1 MSFALIVEQ
10 LLNGIQFGVMLF
22 LMAAGLTLVFGI
34 MNMINLAHGSL
45 YMVGAFIAAA
55 LIPLTGSFVLAVL
68 IALPLTGLV
77 GAVLEIGLLRR
88 FYARTHL
95 DQVLVTFGLI
105 LVLNEITRLIWGP
118 VPVPMPLPDWL
129 SGSVEL
135 FEGVRYPT
143 FRLAI
148 LVVGA
153 AVAIGLYIVVVHTR
167 VGMWVRAGA
176 SNRPMASALG
186 VDVQL
191 VFSAGVR
198 GRRGARGARRH
209 HGGPGLRRAGRHG
222 RADPHPRLRRHR
234 HRRHRLDPRRV
245 RGRSPDR
252 RRRHVRARAVAAGA
266 RQHGDLHPDGGH
278 PGAPAARACFRCRTD
293 HARHDAA
300 KQSGPRPVAHA
311 PSPDRRS
318 AWPARLGAADR
329 ARSSTIRSSSN
340 YSPASSCSRSP
351 RWRSTSF
358 SASAIW

>member
-45 YMVGAFIAAA
+45 YMAGAFIAAT
-55 LIPLTGSFVLAVL
+55 LIPWTGSFILAVL
-68 IALPLTGLV
+68 IALPLTGLL

-88 FYARTHL
+88 FYSRTHL

-118 VPVPMPLPDWL
+118 VPVPMPLPAFL

-135 FEGVRYPT
+135 FEGVHYPT

-153 AVAIGLYIVVVHTR
+153 IVAVGLYVVVVHTR
-167 VGMWVRAGA
+167 AGMWVRAGA

-191 VFSAGVR
+191 VFSMVFAIGAALAGLAGIMAGPVFAVQI
-198 GRRGARGARRH
+198 GMGEPILILAFVVTTIGGIGSIRGAFLAALLIGIVDTFGRVLLPPALGSMVIFILMAAILALR
-209 HGGPGLRRAGRHG
+209 PQGL
-222 RADPHPRLRRHR
+222 
-234 HRRHRLDPRRV
+234 
-245 RGRSPDR
+245 
-252 RRRHVRARAVAAGA
+252 
-266 RQHGDLHPDGGH
+266 
-278 PGAPAARACFRCRTD
+278 F
-293 HARHDAA
+293 
-300 KQSGPRPVAHA
+300 PVQ
-311 PSPDRRS
+311 
-318 AWPARLGAADR
+318 
-329 ARSSTIRSSSN
+329 N
-340 YSPASSCSRSP
+340 
-351 RWRSTSF
+351 
-358 SASAIW
+358 